1 MRRQKGLE
9 RELVLVTPEP
19 RPLALFGDRASA
31 TVAEMLA
38 AAGVEFVGESQV
50 EPVEGAVRLLPS
62 GRMVPADRLVALPL
76 LRGPRLDGVPSEPT
90 FGFIPVD
97 PHGRVDG
104 LDGVYAAGDATN
116 FPIKQGGLA
125 TQQADAVAEHV
136 AARHGARLDPA
147 PFRPVLRGMLFAGGP
162 DRYLRA
168 GDDAVAAQPLW
179 WPPTKIAGRYLA
191 PYVYER
197 EPAAEPGP
205 APEGFVD
212 LEVPLEATDAAPVR
226 ALTWRRPG
234 CTSPT
239 AR

>member
-1 MRRQKGLE
+1 
-9 RELVLVTPEP
+9 
-19 RPLALFGDRASA
+19 
-31 TVAEMLA
+31 MLA

-50 EPVEGAVRLLPS
+50 EPVERAVRLLPS

-76 LRGPRLDGVPSEPT
+76 LRGPRLDGVPSEPD

-136 AARHGARLDPA
+136 AARHGVRLDPA
-147 PFRPVLRGMLFAGGP
+147 PFRPVLRGMLFAGGA

-168 GDDAVAAQPLW
+168 GDARRGPAAVVAADEDRRALPGAVRVRAR
-179 WPPTKIAGRYLA
+179 AGGRAGPGAGGLRR
-191 PYVYER
+191 PR
-197 EPAAEPGP
+197 GP
-205 APEGFVD
+205 ARGR
-212 LEVPLEATDAAPVR
+212 AGGTGG
-226 ALTWRRPG
+226 ALTWRPPG
-234 CTSPT
+234 CRSPT

>member
-1 MRRQKGLE
+1 MPRQKGLE

-38 AAGVEFVGESQV
+38 AAGVEFVGESHV
-50 EPVEGAVRLLPS
+50 EPVEGAVRLLPG
-62 GRMVPADRLVALPL
+62 GRMIAADRLVALPL
-76 LRGPRLDGVPSEPT
+76 LRGPELDGVPSEPD

-136 AARHGARLDPA
+136 AARHGVRLDPA
-147 PFRPVLRGMLFAGGP
+147 PFRPVLRGMLFAGGA

-168 GDDAVAAQPLW
+168 ATTRSRPSRCG
-179 WPPTKIAGRYLA
+179 GRRRRSPGA
-191 PYVYER
+191 TWRRTCTSASRRPK
-197 EPAAEPGP
+197 PGP

-212 LEVPLEATDAAPVR
+212 LEVPLEAAQAAPVGR
-226 ALTWRRPG
+226 
-234 CTSPT
+234 
-239 AR
+239 